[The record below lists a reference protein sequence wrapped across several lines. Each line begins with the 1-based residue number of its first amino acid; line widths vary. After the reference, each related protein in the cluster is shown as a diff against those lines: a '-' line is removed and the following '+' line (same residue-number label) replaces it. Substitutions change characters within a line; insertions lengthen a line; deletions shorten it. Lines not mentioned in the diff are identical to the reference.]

1 MKLKVTQE
9 QLKEQIKNLHRMLDV
24 QENYIEK
31 IESKLD
37 VENKSNRILKKLI
50 N

>member
-1 MKLKVTQE
+1 
-9 QLKEQIKNLHRMLDV
+9 MLDV

-31 IESKLD
+31 IEPKPEKD
-37 VENKSNRILKKLI
+37 GTKGKGILKNLI